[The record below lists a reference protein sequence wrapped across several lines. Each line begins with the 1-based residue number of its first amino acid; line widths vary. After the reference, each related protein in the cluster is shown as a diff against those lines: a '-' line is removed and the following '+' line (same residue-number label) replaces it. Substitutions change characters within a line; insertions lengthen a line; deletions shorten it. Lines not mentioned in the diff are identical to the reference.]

1 MDLRQIMY
9 FMWVYEENS
18 FTRAAQKAGVVQPA
32 LSIQVKRLEEEFG
45 VQLFERGSRGVEP
58 TAFGRS
64 FYELCAPIRR
74 DVALA
79 RTKMLELA
87 GPEQALGTLRCGFPP
102 TFFKAIL
109 ADVVAG
115 FVERHPYIEFELRE
129 GYARTLSEW
138 LMRGE
143 IDFAIGSWSSGLA
156 GIEYGTVHE
165 EEIVLVSGAPIA
177 GEQFEP
183 CDVSALE
190 GLKLMLPSPLQT
202 LGPILRQ
209 YIASAVIRPARTM
222 TVDSYLG
229 VLEIARASDWAA
241 FIPVSGVIGEASKT
255 GLFMYPVDRS
265 FLSFRWNVLY
275 EEGKPLTRP
284 ARALVDEI
292 AGELDAKKRLWA
304 DLLAAHRRGASAST
318 ARS

>member
-74 DVALA
+74 DVGLA
-79 RTKMLELA
+79 RSKMLELA
-87 GPEQALGTLRCGFPP
+87 HSDQSMGKLRCGFPP
-102 TFFKAIL
+102 TFFKAIISDIVPNFL
-109 ADVVAG
+109 
-115 FVERHPYIEFELRE
+115 EHHPKIELELKE
-129 GYARTLSEW
+129 GYARSLSEW
-138 LMRGE
+138 LMKGE
-143 IDFAIGSWSSGLA
+143 LDFAIGSWSVDLA
-156 GIEYGTVHE
+156 GLEYSMIHE
-165 EEIVLVSGAPIA
+165 EEIVLISGAPIA

-183 CDVSALE
+183 CDISRLE
-190 GLKLMLPSPLQT
+190 GVKLMVPSPLQI

-209 YIASAVIRPARTM
+209 HIASGLIRPSQIM

-229 VLEIARASDWAA
+229 VLEIARRSDWAA
-241 FIPVSGVIGEASKT
+241 FVPVT
-255 GLFMYPVDRS
+255 GLLGEVASTDLYIYPISRS
-265 FLSFRWNVLY
+265 FLSFRWHVLH
-275 EEGKPLTRP
+275 EEGKPLTQA
-284 ARALVDEI
+284 ARIFVDGI
-292 AGELDAKKRLWA
+292 ANELDAKKRRWSESV
-304 DLLAAHRRGASAST
+304 AARRAGTRLDAKKQ
-318 ARS
+318 